1 MVGPRTA
8 IELAEAGK
16 RLLFNR
22 VQINSERPPFA
33 FDEDWGMR
41 IGDSHDARMRNA
53 LVRGVNR
60 EIAFSRLKDL
70 AVVVVCQD
78 RSNVLVANAELPGRE
93 NPSMAIA
100 GGIWLGQADHLPQV
114 PGDSM
119 QKLDAL
125 SRSAMHFEV
134 KQADRLSRVG

>member
-8 IELAEAGK
+8 IELAKSVK

-22 VQINSERPPFA
+22 VQINAEWPPFA
-33 FDEDWGMR
+33 FDEDWR
-41 IGDSHDARMRNA
+41 TSIGDSHDSRMRNA

-70 AVVVVCQD
+70 AVIVVCQD
-78 RSNVLVANAELPGRE
+78 RSNVLVANAELPVRE

-100 GGIWLGQADHLPQV
+100 GGI
-114 PGDSM
+114 
-119 QKLDAL
+119 
-125 SRSAMHFEV
+125 
-134 KQADRLSRVG
+134 